1 MNENVK
7 QKWAN
12 RSAYVILALLLITV
26 LVVTITAIA
35 STVAKRNEEP
45 VPPIDAGQDG
55 GQNGDG
61 GSGGEQGATPSEP
74 ETPNGGS
81 NGASGSDQHSGT
93 DDKDQGNGGGDTP
106 SDADQYEKIY
116 LTPCDGEIQ
125 KDYCDDML
133 VFSQTM
139 NDYRVH
145 MGIDIS
151 GELGSP
157 VRAFSDGVI
166 ERIYN
171 DPFMGKTIVINHGNG
186 LRSYYMNLSDT
197 LPDGIA
203 EGVTVT
209 PGTLIGA
216 IGETARRECADSPHL
231 HFELTLNEKL
241 VDPRSYI
248 EKK

>member
-12 RSAYVILALLLITV
+12 RSAYIILALLLITV

-35 STVAKRNEEP
+35 SSVAKRNEEP
-45 VPPIDAGQDG
+45 TPPIDEGL
-55 GQNGDG
+55 NGDG
-61 GSGGEQGATPSEP
+61 GQDGSGAGGNEQGGNSDLPGGTPSEP
-74 ETPNGGS
+74 
-81 NGASGSDQHSGT
+81 SDQKPSE
-93 DDKDQGNGGGDTP
+93 DNNDKP
-106 SDADQYEKIY
+106 SDAEQYEKVYI
-116 LTPCDGEIQ
+116 TPCDGEIQ
-125 KDYCDDML
+125 KDYVDDML
-133 VFSQTM
+133 VFSSTT
-139 NDYRVH
+139 NDYRAHV
-145 MGIDIS
+145 GIDIS
-151 GELGSP
+151 GEVGAP

-166 ERIYN
+166 ERIYTH
-171 DPFMGKTIVINHGNG
+171 PMMGKTIVIDHGNG
-186 LRSYYMNLSDT
+186 LKSYYMNLSDT
-197 LPDGIA
+197 IPEGIA

-231 HFELTLNEKL
+231 HFELRLNERC